1 MAYVVTAPCFGCKY
15 TDCVV
20 VCPAE
25 CFHEGEQM
33 LYIDPE
39 ECLDCDACVPECPV
53 EAIFPDSVV
62 PEKWSQF
69 IELNAEMA
77 PKTPASSQKRRPPT
91 DAMWLSGFM
100 PSLTIAKN
108 VAGFVRSRKK
118 WRGPGSHEPSYERR
132 VPAHLFPDTH
142 LEC

>member
-39 ECLDCDACVPECPV
+39 SCLDCDACRPECPV
-53 EAIFPDSVV
+53 DAIYRRCASRPARHRSLADS
-62 PEKWSQF
+62 
-69 IELNAEMA
+69 A
-77 PKTPASSQKRRPPT
+77 RRPACVPT
-91 DAMWLSGFM
+91 EWLEQACTADR
-100 PSLTIAKN
+100 L
-108 VAGFVRSRKK
+108 
-118 WRGPGSHEPSYERR
+118 
-132 VPAHLFPDTH
+132 D
-142 LEC
+142 